1 MQDSLLKA
9 EIVEYSELFPAF
21 QYHASAAGT
30 VLKQALSKLEPP
42 REVVAM
48 QTNEVDSQS
57 RVSRAVSDIV
67 VAEMFLVQA
76 TIESA
81 NVIGDS
87 ISELGKQFYWS
98 DEDTP
103 PKEPIKNVLLRT
115 RDEIVESYSSRFNY
129 LRKLNNSD
137 S

>member
-1 MQDSLLKA
+1 MQGA
-9 EIVEYSELFPAF
+9 FTYVPALI
-21 QYHASAAGT
+21 QHYASAAGT
-30 VLKQALSKLEPP
+30 VLEHALRKLDTSH
-42 REVVAM
+42 EVVVM
-48 QTNEVDSQS
+48 QSDEVNSQS
-57 RVSRAVSDIV
+57 KMSRAVSDIV

-98 DEDTP
+98 DQDTP
-103 PKEPIKNVLLRT
+103 PQEPIKNVLMRT
-115 RDEIVESYSSRFNY
+115 RDEIVESYSSRFTY
-129 LRKLNNSD
+129 LRKLIDSD

>member
-1 MQDSLLKA
+1 MQ
-9 EIVEYSELFPAF
+9 
-21 QYHASAAGT
+21 G
-30 VLKQALSKLEPP
+30 
-42 REVVAM
+42 
-48 QTNEVDSQS
+48 NEVEPQS
-57 RVSRAVSDIV
+57 KMLRAVSDIV

-98 DEDTP
+98 EEDSP
-103 PKEPIKNVLLRT
+103 PQEPIKTVLQRT
-115 RDEIVESYSSRFNY
+115 RDDVVESYASRFNY
-129 LRKLNNSD
+129 LRKLMDSD